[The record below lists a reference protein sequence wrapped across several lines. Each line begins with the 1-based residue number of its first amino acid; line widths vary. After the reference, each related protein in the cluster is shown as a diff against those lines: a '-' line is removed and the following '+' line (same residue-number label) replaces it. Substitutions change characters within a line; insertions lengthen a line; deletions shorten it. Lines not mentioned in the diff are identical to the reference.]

1 MKPGLKQAEELA
13 RKLKDNFDIIIS
25 SPLKRAKK
33 TSEIIA
39 KKFNKEIVFSD
50 YLKERDPGSLSGTV
64 WKEGEKEK
72 GSIEY
77 DYHPYGGESVN
88 DVKERLQRFL
98 EGTSKNYAGKTVL
111 VVTHG
116 GIVRLM
122 YHLHGKEEIGNVGN
136 ISLHEFEL

>member
-50 YLKERDPGSLSGTV
+50 YLKERDLGSLSGTM
-64 WKEGEKEK
+64 WKEGEKDN
-72 GSIEY
+72 IEY
-77 DYHPYGGESVN
+77 DYHSYGGESVN
-88 DVKERLQRFL
+88 DVKKRLQKFL
-98 EGTSKNYAGKTVL
+98 EEAIKNYAGKTVI

-116 GIVRLM
+116 DIVRLM
-122 YHLHGKEEIGNVGN
+122 YHLHGEEEIGNVGN